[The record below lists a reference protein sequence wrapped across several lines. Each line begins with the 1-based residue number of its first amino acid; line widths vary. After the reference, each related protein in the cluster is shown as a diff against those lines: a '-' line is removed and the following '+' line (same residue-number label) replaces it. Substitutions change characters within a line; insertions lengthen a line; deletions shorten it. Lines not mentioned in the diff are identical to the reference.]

1 MLPHRQRTGPT
12 AGQVARGAYSQ
23 KRFPHLHQRQAQST
37 FTLLQNYL
45 DQLEIE
51 FINRVMN
58 IKNRSL
64 REIMVESKGCFALE
78 ETALVTEELIR
89 EISQKE
95 HSFIPVYVKE
105 KDNIV
110 GYVSS
115 KEVIIRYLAYKK
127 KEVLTLKKLAQ
138 GKIVYKSVKIYS
150 DAVAI
155 EALSVV

>member
-1 MLPHRQRTGPT
+1 M
-12 AGQVARGAYSQ
+12 SM
-23 KRFPHLHQRQAQST
+23 K
-37 FTLLQNYL
+37 NYL

-58 IKNRSL
+58 IKNRSM
-64 REIMVESKGCFALE
+64 REIMVESKECFVLE
-78 ETALVTEELIR
+78 EGEMITEEVIR

-105 KDNIV
+105 KGNIV

-115 KEVIIRYLAYKK
+115 KEVVIRYMSLKK
-127 KEVLTLKKLAQ
+127 KEVLSLKKLAQ
-138 GKIVYKSVKIYS
+138 GKIVYKSVRIYS
-150 DAVAI
+150 DAVAL